1 MGKNERRAYLKAVI
15 ERYQKASKNAKS
27 AILDEFCSV
36 CDYNHKYAIRLLN
49 RQRKGSKRR
58 PGRKPVYHSPELL
71 RALKRIWLVT
81 YNEQRCHDA
90 LGGLPPTIFR
100 EQKTAKNSTYELST

>member
-36 CDYNHKYAIRLLN
+36 CDYNRKYAIRLLI

-58 PGRKPVYHSPELL
+58 PGRKPVYH
-71 RALKRIWLVT
+71 
-81 YNEQRCHDA
+81 EQRCHDA

>member
-58 PGRKPVYHSPELL
+58 PGRKPVYH
-71 RALKRIWLVT
+71 
-81 YNEQRCHDA
+81 NEQRCHDA